1 LAKVKK
7 WIGSTERARAKAD
20 YSEAK
25 REFEMAIGKPFI
37 RIRVE
42 LPKGFEDMRAEFL
55 SLETDRDFLA
65 EVEDLVKKRLIYEKR
80 DAQET

>member
-1 LAKVKK
+1 VKK
-7 WIGSTERARAKAD
+7 WIGSTEEKHANAE
-20 YSEAK
+20 YNEAK

-37 RIRVE
+37 KIRVE
-42 LPKGFEDMRAEFL
+42 IPKSFEDMRAQFL
-55 SLETDRDFLA
+55 SLETDKDFLA

>member
-1 LAKVKK
+1 MAKVKK
-7 WIGSTERARAKAD
+7 WIGSAEKKPKPE

-42 LPKGFEDMRAEFL
+42 IPKGFEDLRL
-55 SLETDRDFLA
+55 LGHWRRLTLTIISLERFTIR
-65 EVEDLVKKRLIYEKR
+65 
-80 DAQET
+80 Q

>member
-1 LAKVKK
+1 MAKVKK
-7 WIGSTERARAKAD
+7 WIGSTERSRAKAD
-20 YSEAK
+20 YIEAK